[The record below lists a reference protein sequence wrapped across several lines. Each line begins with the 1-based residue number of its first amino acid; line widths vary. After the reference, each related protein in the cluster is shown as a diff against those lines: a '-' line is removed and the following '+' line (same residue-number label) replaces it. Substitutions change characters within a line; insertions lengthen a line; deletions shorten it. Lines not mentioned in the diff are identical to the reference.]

1 MENNMKEK
9 IPTAELGDQDTAR
22 HDNNK
27 NSNDTQ
33 EKNVE
38 LNQELSLYYYDSKN
52 RLMKLDGDREKIVSE
67 HYIKLKALVRNTEG
81 EGWEDLLEF
90 IDLDNNLKTISIPRS
105 ILIDKKEVTKRL
117 ADSRF
122 PTLCPNDL
130 MSYFQTETPKERLI
144 RVTQNGWI
152 SNSLD
157 YIGKSFQIVNSSVKY
172 IAPSTDQIASK
183 GTLEEWKENIC
194 RYCENNHILTLALC
208 VSMSGLLLKFQDFI
222 NSTMINLTGKSS
234 IGKTTALQVASSI
247 WGDSNFIRQWRT
259 ISNALES
266 VAAEHNHGLLIL
278 DELGQ
283 VSAKDV
289 SQIFYML
296 GNERGKQRM
305 YSDTSLRKSKHWKL
319 AILSSGE
326 VGISDKIDETGT
338 KVKAGQLVRCIDIEA
353 NIGDYGIYNTLHGFE
368 NGSVLS
374 NFLKQNCEKYYGTSA
389 EEFTKKLIQNQTYD
403 TLKGSI
409 NEIMKEE
416 SNRIIEKF
424 DLKDADGQVLRVVD
438 IKFALYVT
446 TGLYASKFGIF
457 MHTENQIRDS
467 IDFCFDRWLHD
478 RGGNGAFEERDIIEN
493 VFTFLIKNEARFD
506 SLRGIGTPPRDKLGY
521 IEKQCGENATYY
533 IIPKLFQ
540 REVCAG
546 MNQKTVRNILQ
557 KSGIMETYEDGRAK
571 YVDTKDGRQR
581 LIIISF
587 RKNSNPYNIIKD
599 KVLHKTFFKN
609 NQIRQT

>member
-1 MENNMKEK
+1 MTDNLNKK
-9 IPTAELGDQDTAR
+9 APTAISGQDKSYL
-22 HDNNK
+22 NFNLSNLVSQGK
-27 NSNDTQ
+27 N
-33 EKNVE
+33 EGE
-38 LNQELSLYYYDSKN
+38 PIELSPYYYDSKG
-52 RLMKLDGDREKIVSE
+52 RLIKTNDDKEEIVSAY
-67 HYIKLKALVRNTEG
+67 YIKLKSFIRDLAGNNWEAQI
-81 EGWEDLLEF
+81 EFEDLDRKIRVIE
-90 IDLDNNLKTISIPRS
+90 IPRQK
-105 ILIDKKEVTKRL
+105 LIDKKELSQIL
-117 ADSRF
+117 ASAGF
-122 PTLCPNDL
+122 PSFWSKPLYE
-130 MSYFQTETPKERLI
+130 YFKTETPKERLI

-247 WGDSNFIRQWRT
+247 WGDSKFINQWRT
-259 ISNALES
+259 TSNALES

-326 VGISDKIDETGT
+326 VGISDKIEETGT

-374 NFLKQNCEKYYGTSA
+374 NFLKQNCEKYYGTA
-389 EEFTKKLIQNQTYD
+389 VEEFTKKLIQNQTYD

-424 DLKDADGQVLRVVD
+424 DLNDADGQVRRVTD
-438 IKFALYVT
+438 IFTLYSL
-446 TGLYASKFGIF
+446 TGVYASKFGIF
-457 MHTENQIRDS
+457 THTEEQIRES

-478 RGGNGAFEERDIIEN
+478 RGGKGAFEEKDIAEQLN
-493 VFTFLIKNEARFD
+493 GFLLQNESRFHNWD
-506 SLRGIGTPPRDKLGY
+506 FPNGKVVNCLGY
-521 IEKQCGENATYY
+521 IKKEPLDTIYY

-540 REVCAG
+540 KEFCSSYIG
-546 MNQKTVRNILQ
+546 SSSKTVKKILLQ
-557 KSGIMETYEDGRAK
+557 NKITEIGSDG
-571 YVDTKDGRQR
+571 KDNKITLPDGTRKRFVKIR
-581 LIIISF
+581 L
-587 RKNSNPYNIIKD
+587 KN
-599 KVLHKTFFKN
+599 
-609 NQIRQT
+609 